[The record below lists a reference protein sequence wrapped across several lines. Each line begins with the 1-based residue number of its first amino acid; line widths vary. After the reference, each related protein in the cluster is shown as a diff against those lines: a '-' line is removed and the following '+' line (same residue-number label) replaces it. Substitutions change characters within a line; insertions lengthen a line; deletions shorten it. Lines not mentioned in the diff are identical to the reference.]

1 MGKIKR
7 MDQVRQ
13 IIETFLST
21 DSIKATARRMQ
32 VSKNTVKGYVRRG
45 QAHNEDL
52 SKLLLLG
59 DAEFIAIFYPCKNTG
74 SVKRKDVFKGQIDY
88 WIKELRRVGVT
99 RYLLWEEYVESNP
112 DGYSYSQFCEHL
124 KREVGCRDLTINL
137 NHTPGEVMQVDFAG
151 KKMRWVDIATGEVHQ
166 TEVLVAVM
174 PHSQYTF
181 VIALA
186 SQKVADFIH
195 GLNQA
200 LLFFGKLPNVILS
213 DNLKSYVIKSD
224 KYDPTF
230 NDLCVQLAAHYQ
242 VDLEATRVRK
252 PKDKASVEN
261 MVGTVYTRI
270 YAPLRN
276 EIFHSIEEL
285 NAGIRQQLTI
295 HNNKSY
301 QQKQGTRH
309 SVFHTYEEVVMENLP
324 SDLFEIKKSAI
335 AQVRR
340 NYHVLLGQDNVF
352 YSVPYKH
359 AKQTATIIYTST
371 IVELYIDNQRV
382 ATHSRLYATG
392 SQQYQTKDEHMPKSH
407 LEWQKAQGF
416 NAAYFL
422 SEAEKVG
429 PATRW
434 AVQHILLSRIH
445 EAQSYNSCQGLLSF
459 GKKHSN
465 VRLENATLRC
475 QKVGQVSYHMVKN
488 ILARKLDMVADQ
500 LELFNVPQHENIRGP
515 QAYQ

>member
-1 MGKIKR
+1 MAITKR

-13 IIETFLST
+13 IIKTFLNT

-32 VSKNTVKGYVRRG
+32 VSKNTIRGYVRRG
-45 QAHNEDL
+45 KVHCEDL
-52 SKLLLLG
+52 SQLLLLE
-59 DAEFIAIFYPCKNTG
+59 DAEFLEVFYPSKDTAAM
-74 SVKRKDVFKGQIDY
+74 KRKDVFRGQIDY

-99 RYLLWEEYVESNP
+99 RHLLWEEYLEGHP
-112 DGYSYSQFCEHL
+112 GGYSYSQFCEYL
-124 KREVGCRDLTINL
+124 KREVACRDLTISL
-137 NHTPGEVMQVDFAG
+137 NHIPGEVMQVDFAG
-151 KKMRWVDIATGEVHQ
+151 KKMSWVDVATGEVHQ
-166 TEVLVAVM
+166 NQVLVVVM

-181 VIALA
+181 ATAVA

-200 LLFFGKLPNVILS
+200 LLYFGKLPKVILS

-242 VDLEATRVRK
+242 IDLDATRVRK
-252 PKDKASVEN
+252 PKVKASVEN

-276 EIFHSIEEL
+276 EIFHSLEEL
-285 NAGIRQQLTI
+285 NAGIFQQLTI
-295 HNNKSY
+295 HNNKPY

-309 SVFHTYEEVVMENLP
+309 AIFHTYEEVVMKNLP
-324 SDLFEIKKSAI
+324 SDLLEIKKTAT

-352 YSVPYKH
+352 YSVSYKH
-359 AKQTATIIYTST
+359 AKETATMIYTSS
-371 IVELYIDNQRV
+371 IVEIYIDNQRV
-382 ATHSRLYATG
+382 GTHKRLYRTG
-392 SQQYQTKDEHMPKSH
+392 SQQYQTKEEHMPKSH
-407 LEWQKAQGF
+407 LEWRKSQGF
-416 NAAYFL
+416 NAPYFL
-422 SEAEKVG
+422 SEAEKIG

-434 AVQHILLSRIH
+434 GIQHILLSRIH

-459 GKKHSN
+459 GKKYSP

-475 QKVGQVSYHMVKN
+475 QKVGKVPYHMVKN
-488 ILARKLDMVADQ
+488 ILVRKLDMASDQ
-500 LELFNVPQHENIRGP
+500 LELFNVPKHENIRGP
-515 QAYQ
+515 EAYQ